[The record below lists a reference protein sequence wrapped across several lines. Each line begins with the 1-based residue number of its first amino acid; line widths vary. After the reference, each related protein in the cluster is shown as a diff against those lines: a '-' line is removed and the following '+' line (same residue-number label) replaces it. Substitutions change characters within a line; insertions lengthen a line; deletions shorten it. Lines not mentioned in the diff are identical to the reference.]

1 MLVVNSVVFIEQV
14 SYCGQIWSREENEQF
29 KLFMHMALILK
40 SILGQIGG
48 KQVPFSSE
56 LTLSFLK

>member
-14 SYCGQIWSREENEQF
+14 SYGGQIWSREENEQF
-29 KLFMHMALILK
+29 KLFAHMALILK